1 LSVYI
6 KSVFVKLI
14 MRGRIIVHPKISSLI
29 GDMCFIERYMGSGE
43 KFVLAVI
50 LVGPYDLTF
59 RNVSVECQNMYRN
72 VSNVTFCIY

>member
-1 LSVYI
+1 
-6 KSVFVKLI
+6 
-14 MRGRIIVHPKISSLI
+14 MTGRIIVLPKIRNLI
-29 GDMCFIERYMGSGE
+29 GDLCFIERHRCSGE